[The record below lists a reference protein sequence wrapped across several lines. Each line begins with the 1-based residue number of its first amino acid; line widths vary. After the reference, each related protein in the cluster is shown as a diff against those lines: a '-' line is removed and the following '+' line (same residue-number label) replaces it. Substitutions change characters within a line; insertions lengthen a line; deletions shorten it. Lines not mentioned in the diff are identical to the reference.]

1 MCCALCTVRTR
12 SCAGFECQLPNAYE
26 HSNRPS
32 RLGIA
37 TRACRHTHYPLCLS
51 ADVGLDA
58 PPAAGQHEHRH
69 GYAVLPAS
77 VREPSRPRQE

>member
-12 SCAGFECQLPNAYE
+12 SSAGFECQLPNAYE

-32 RLGIA
+32 RRGIA
-37 TRACRHTHYPLCLS
+37 TRACRDTHYPLCLS
-51 ADVGLDA
+51 ADVELDA
-58 PPAAGQHEHRH
+58 PPAPGEHRP
-69 GYAVLPAS
+69 GDAVLPAS